1 MSTIK
6 SSAEHLTLNADG
18 ASKDIKFQANG
29 VEKASID
36 SSGNLTVSG
45 NLTSVGID
53 DNADATAIT
62 IHSNETVS
70 FTNSV
75 VIPDT
80 INAGSSGSSGGTTG
94 KINFGGVSGSID
106 GFTIT
111 NENGNYLNIKPN
123 SSSNGIKI
131 LNSGGMCFGTDTAAA
146 NALDDY
152 EEGEYSWTITG
163 SSGGSMTPRTNY
175 TKFSYTKVGRIV
187 TVTGRFETSG
197 THNATGTLRW
207 SLPFTA
213 ENLGD
218 QAGNAAGAFFLF
230 RTGLANVYNP
240 TAIVNDGNNYFIVY
254 YNVISNNELTALDG
268 GNVDSSI
275 EGHISITYVAA

>member
-6 SSAEHLTLNADG
+6 SSSEHLTLNADG

-62 IHSNETVS
+62 INSDESVS
-70 FTNSV
+70 FANAV
-75 VIPDT
+75 VITDT

-131 LNSGGMCFGTDTAAA
+131 LNSGGMCFGTDTATA

-152 EEGEYSWTITG
+152 EEGTWTPTFDNVTAPTYSHNDGHYRKIGTIVYCTVDILVASG
-163 SSGGSMTPRTNY
+163 LDTSDGSAVNIMGLPYTRDGSCQEGALATLGRYSPLLNGRELHNVRMTSGSGVILQKGNNSHIAYNECASSGQLQIHFQY
-175 TKFSYTKVGRIV
+175 
-187 TVTGRFETSG
+187 
-197 THNATGTLRW
+197 
-207 SLPFTA
+207 
-213 ENLGD
+213 
-218 QAGNAAGAFFLF
+218 
-230 RTGLANVYNP
+230 
-240 TAIVNDGNNYFIVY
+240 
-254 YNVISNNELTALDG
+254 ISN
-268 GNVDSSI
+268 S
-275 EGHISITYVAA
+275 

>member
-6 SSAEHLTLNADG
+6 SSSEHLTLNADG

-62 IHSNETVS
+62 INSDESVS
-70 FTNSV
+70 FANAV
-75 VIPDT
+75 VITDT

-131 LNSGGMCFGTDTAAA
+131 LNTGGMCFGTDTAAA

-152 EEGEYSWTITG
+152 EEGTWTPTLDGATATLGNTTGYYTKIGNVVYFCWYSKASTLSS
-163 SSGGSMTPRTNY
+163 SSG
-175 TKFSYTKVGRIV
+175 
-187 TVTGRFETSG
+187 
-197 THNATGTLRW
+197 NAQIHG
-207 SLPFTA
+207 LPFTSSNDA
-213 ENLGD
+213 D
-218 QAGNAAGAFFLF
+218 RYVVFSYAHGN
-230 RTGLANVYNP
+230 
-240 TAIVNDGNNYFIVY
+240 
-254 YNVISNNELTALDG
+254 ALDG
-268 GNVDSSI
+268 NSRGGYVSKNATKMSFVDDGAIDSATFINGSNKYI
-275 EGHISITYVAA
+275 MVSGFYYVD

>member
-1 MSTIK
+1 MTQARDKANIPV
-6 SSAEHLTLNADG
+6 LNFQ
-18 ASKDIKFQANG
+18 SK
-29 VEKASID
+29 
-36 SSGNLTVSG
+36 
-45 NLTSVGID
+45 GID

>member
-6 SSAEHLTLNADG
+6 SSSEHLTLNADG

-62 IHSNETVS
+62 INSDESVS
-70 FTNSV
+70 FANAV
-75 VIPDT
+75 VITDT

-131 LNSGGMCFGTDTAAA
+131 LNTGGMCFGTDTATA

-152 EEGEYSWTITG
+152 EEGTWTPDLQFGTSNSGITYSSRAGRYTKIGDVVHVMFRCYLTSKG
-163 SSGGSMTPRTNY
+163 SSTGHARLTGFPYS
-175 TKFSYTKVGRIV
+175 IA
-187 TVTGRFETSG
+187 TVTGGVFHSISSRGQIGSNDEPMYLYMESSYGTSPKFYMNDWDG
-197 THNATGTLRW
+197 SGNSAVNQGEFQNN
-207 SLPFTA
+207 SEIEACFT
-213 ENLGD
+213 
-218 QAGNAAGAFFLF
+218 
-230 RTGLANVYNP
+230 
-240 TAIVNDGNNYFIVY
+240 Y
-254 YNVISNNELTALDG
+254 YTNS
-268 GNVDSSI
+268 
-275 EGHISITYVAA
+275 